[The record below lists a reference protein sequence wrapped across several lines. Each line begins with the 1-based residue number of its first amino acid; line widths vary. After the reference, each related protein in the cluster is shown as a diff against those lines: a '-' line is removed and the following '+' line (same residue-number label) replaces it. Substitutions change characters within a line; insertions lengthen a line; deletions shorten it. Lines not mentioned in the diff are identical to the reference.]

1 MFVAFIASHHI
12 RMCCADVFTCSV
24 LTRRCSIS
32 HAIID
37 GSGPKGRAGGSRDMH
52 VNVANVCWKKKR
64 WHFLRV
70 RNEDVSRSRGIG
82 CILSSVEHI
91 PYTST
96 QAHNLQLH
104 KLYKFAFVLLIFFP
118 SLRLPLPHRVLFAMV
133 VAISRNWCSAMR
145 NEDILKAICSTP
157 MPRSCTPARR
167 TQRAHVTKI
176 E

>member
-37 GSGPKGRAGGSRDMH
+37 GSGPKGRAGGSRNMH

-96 QAHNLQLH
+96 QAHNFQLH

-118 SLRLPLPHRVLFAMV
+118 RSASLSLIVFYLPWLLPFHEIDVPPWGMKTYWKQYVAHLCLAPALPHAAR
-133 VAISRNWCSAMR
+133 SAH
-145 NEDILKAICSTP
+145 T
-157 MPRSCTPARR
+157 
-167 TQRAHVTKI
+167 
-176 E
+176 